1 MKKRGLCLALLAM
14 LLCVLTSGDAFA
26 ADASA
31 TPTIAELKGKNIGV
45 LTGSVFDGMTQECV
59 DEPTLM
65 YFNSMTDQSQAL
77 IVGKI
82 DGFLVDLPVA
92 KSLSREVAELTYLPD
107 MIVSENYAFALP
119 KTDEGEALR
128 SQLNLFLKGLK
139 ADGTLSQLDDK
150 WSGADESVKT
160 IPDPDALTAENGV
173 IRFAVDCTV
182 APFCYMRDGEIVGYE
197 MDVILRFCE
206 SQGYGLEYQ
215 VMDFGAIIPSLI
227 SGKSDLAGSCITVTE
242 ERAQSIHFSETIYDG
257 GIVMMVRKSIPKDSD
272 AGFFAGLAA
281 SFEKTFIRENR
292 WELILQGLGVT
303 LLISL
308 LSAVW
313 GTLFGFG
320 LCLMRRS
327 RYAGV
332 SRATAAFIR
341 MIQGVPLVVLL
352 MVLNFIVFA
361 SGDVSGILVATIG
374 FAVNFGVYVSE
385 MMRSGIDAVDM
396 GQWEAAKALG
406 FGHAKTFLR
415 VIAPQALRYVLPV
428 YKGEFI
434 SLVKMTSVVGYISI
448 VDLTQA
454 SDIIR
459 SRTYEAFFPL
469 IATAV
474 IYFLLAWSLTLL
486 LGALEKSVD
495 PKRRSRRPKG
505 VDLAALPNEAET
517 QADIA
522 AKGDEVIRV
531 EHLKKAYPGV
541 TPLED
546 VNAEIRRGDII
557 TVIGPSGTGKS
568 TFLRCLNRLETPTE
582 GEITVFGE
590 RTGEKKTD
598 ISRLR
603 QRMGMV
609 FQSFNLFPH
618 LTVIENIMLAPVELK
633 GISRQVAYEA
643 GMRLLKTVGLAD
655 KALAYPD
662 ELSGGQ
668 KQRAAIVRTLAMN
681 PEIILFDE
689 PTSALD
695 PTMVGEV
702 LSVIRSLAQ
711 KNMTMMIV
719 THEMK
724 FARDVSTRVFYMDEG
739 VIYEEGA
746 PEQIFERPQ
755 KERTR
760 QFIRRLKVFEET
772 ISSHNFDFI
781 GTTNRIDEYALKHM
795 IPDKVAHR
803 LQVVFEELCVQ
814 TLLKQLPS
822 EPEMHVS
829 IEYAEETGAA
839 EMRVKY
845 NGDAFDPVK
854 SGEKLS
860 MALARHASDSIRYR
874 HIPEASV
881 QNEVL
886 VSISCNAQSR

>member
-1 MKKRGLCLALLAM
+1 MKKKGLRLVWLAM
-14 LLCVLTSGDAFA
+14 LLCVLTVGGAFA
-26 ADASA
+26 ANASE
-31 TPTIAELKGKNIGV
+31 TPTIAQLKGKNVGV
-45 LTGSVFDGMTQECV
+45 LTGSVFDGITQEYV
-59 DEPTLM
+59 EAPTLL

-107 MIVSENYAFALP
+107 VLVSENYAFALP
-119 KTDEGEALR
+119 QTSEGKALQ
-128 SQLNLFLKGLK
+128 SQLDQFLEELK
-139 ADGTLSQLDDK
+139 ADGTLSRLDEK
-150 WSGADESVKT
+150 WSGTDESAKT
-160 IPDPDALTAENGV
+160 VPSPDDLTAKNGV

-197 MDVILRFCE
+197 TDIMTRFCE
-206 SQGYGLEYQ
+206 RYGYGLEYQ

-227 SGKSDLAGSCITVTE
+227 SGKSDLAGSCITVTA
-242 ERAQSIHFSETIYDG
+242 ERAQTIHFSETIYDG
-257 GIVMMVRKSIPKDSD
+257 GIVMMVRQSVLTDGT
-272 AGFFAGLAA
+272 GFFAGLTS

-292 WELILQGLGVT
+292 WQLILEGLGVT

-308 LSAVW
+308 LSAVL

-332 SRATAAFIR
+332 SRAAAAFIR
-341 MIQGVPLVVLL
+341 IIQGVPLVVLL
-352 MVLNFIVFA
+352 LVLNFIVFA
-361 SGDVSGILVATIG
+361 SGDVNGILVATIG

-385 MMRSGIDAVDM
+385 MMRSGVDAVDM

-406 FGHAKTFLR
+406 FGHAKTFLK
-415 VIAPQALRYVLPV
+415 VIAPQALRYVLPI

-434 SLVKMTSVVGYISI
+434 SLVKMTSIVGYISI

-486 LGALEKSVD
+486 LGALEKSID
-495 PKRRSRRPKG
+495 PKRRSRKPKG
-505 VDLAALPNEAET
+505 VDLSALPNDSET

-522 AKGDEVIRV
+522 PKGDEVITI
-531 EHLKKAYPGV
+531 EHLKKVYPNV
-541 TPLED
+541 TPLVD
-546 VNAEIRRGDII
+546 VNAHVRRGDII

-568 TFLRCLNRLETPTE
+568 TLLRCLNRLETPTE

-590 RTGEKKTD
+590 RAGEKGAD

-633 GISRQVAYEA
+633 GLSRQLAYEA

-655 KALAYPD
+655 KAFSYPD

-668 KQRAAIVRTLAMN
+668 KQRVAIVRTLAMN

-772 ISSHNFDFI
+772 ISSHDFDFI
-781 GTTNRIDEYALKHM
+781 GTTNRIDEYALKHV
-795 IPDKVAHR
+795 IPGKTTRR
-803 LQVVFEELCVQ
+803 LQIVFEELCVQ

-829 IEYAEETGAA
+829 IEYAEETGGV

-845 NGDAFDPVK
+845 NGGEFDPIK

-860 MALARHASDSIRYR
+860 MALASHASDSISYR
-874 HIPEASV
+874 HIPESSV

-886 VSISCNAQSR
+886 ISLSRDVQ